1 MFQVPHKTLQALLL
15 FFQMTDALSQKSE
28 PPFILAH
35 IVDAWLF
42 SSSTLC
48 TGRSLA
54 ITLCFATLARHAD
67 NNGDFAPFGV
77 GRFLRTRWFGFVA
90 AWISICWIL
99 LHGGAHS
106 LEE

>member
-1 MFQVPHKTLQALLL
+1 MFQVPHETFQALLL

-35 IVDAWLF
+35 IIDAWFF

-54 ITLCFATLARHAD
+54 ITLCFTALARYTS
-67 NNGDFAPFGV
+67 NNGDFATFGV
-77 GRFLRTRWFGFVA
+77 GRFVRTRWFGFVA
-90 AWISICWIL
+90 AWTSICWAL
-99 LHGGAHS
+99 LDGGAHS
-106 LEE
+106 LG